1 MARVSFTLRKTDAD
15 KGSYLQYESSI
26 GTRTNTDYYLRQDGL
41 QFPPA
46 QQGANFLE
54 ATSTKYGAVDLSWNV
69 SDIYQGELGGSI
81 DPASIPNSPTIIGI
95 SVRYSPFG
103 EPETIESGV
112 ALFGESRTTFN
123 YSHQVDEGK
132 WAYYSLFAHYAS
144 QNYNDNYYTR
154 LASLKILPPK
164 NYGST
169 EILWNRIPEF
179 YRSQDADLGYAI
191 DYFGSV
197 NGYED
202 DYVENVLGGL
212 PSYVSK
218 VGPLYRFLS
227 VFGFEM
233 DRVRTIIDYIEV
245 SKDPMI
251 ADSEALTALS
261 IETGVNLLASDLGAE
276 RLRNILNDIGY
287 YNRSKGT
294 PSALSHITKAVANS
308 DVDID
313 YTNGEINIYAQ
324 RVNYVPDPK
333 MIGSPLGL
341 TTRPAHY
348 VERERL
354 QPIREQGTF
363 DPTAFVQGNSGT
375 YPQPATGTTY
385 RSGMWWTC
393 SASGTF
399 GGFSVGIGDI
409 VMAYGTGTTW
419 DTIEFHVYANGISAT
434 NYGSSTSYT
443 QSTNEFTYSNTGASV
458 GITHALMRIDSPVPV
473 KLGDKVCFS
482 VHSTQG
488 VNYRVGDVVY
498 STIHSARVVDASGN
512 HMGWVSNATP
522 YGGTSTFEVKITSNA
537 SETNWTVGYLEFLV
551 DMELVDDRNIGPF
564 KVSKVLIER
573 NHVGSYFDGDKA
585 LGNWI
590 FGASS
595 SIKDYRW
602 LKNADTSLSVYTE
615 DFGRTRSTISSYISY
630 SLPITQVSRFTV
642 NDYSY
647 VGGKDLIEALAPNT
661 TDYTP

>member
-1 MARVSFTLRKTDAD
+1 MARVSFTLRKVNAD
-15 KGSYLQYESSI
+15 KGSYLQYESGFGS
-26 GTRTNTDYYLRQDGL
+26 RTDTDYYLRQDGL

-54 ATSTKYGAVDLSWNV
+54 ATCTKYGTVDLRWNV
-69 SDIYQGELGGSI
+69 SDIYQGELGGVI
-81 DPASIPNSPTIIGI
+81 VPANIPATPTIIGI
-95 SVRYSPFG
+95 SVRYSPYG
-103 EPETIESGV
+103 EPETVESGV
-112 ALFGESRTTFN
+112 ALFSETRTTF
-123 YSHQVDEGK
+123 SHSHLVAEGK

-144 QNYNDNYYTR
+144 TDYNDNYYTR
-154 LASLKILPPK
+154 LASIKILPPK
-164 NYGST
+164 NYGSVQV
-169 EILWNRIPEF
+169 LWNRIPEF
-179 YRSQDADLGYAI
+179 YRSQDAELGNDL
-191 DYFGSV
+191 DYFNAV

-202 DYVENVLGGL
+202 DYVDNILGGL

-251 ADSEALTALS
+251 ADSEVLSALS
-261 IETGVNLLASDLGAE
+261 IETGVNLLSSDLGAE
-276 RLRNILNDIGY
+276 RLRKIINDIGY
-287 YNRSKGT
+287 FNRSKGT
-294 PSALSHITKAVANS
+294 KESLSYIAKAIANS
-308 DVDID
+308 DVDVD
-313 YTNGEINIYAQ
+313 YANGEINVYAQ

-333 MIGSPLGL
+333 NMASVGL
-341 TTRPAHY
+341 LLARPAHY

-363 DPTAFVQGNSGT
+363 DPTAFSQGSSAT

-385 RSGMWWTC
+385 RTGMWWTC
-393 SASGTF
+393 SAAGTF
-399 GGFSVGIGDI
+399 DGFTVDSGDI

-419 DTIEFHVYANGISAT
+419 DTIEFHVYANGIGAT
-434 NYGSSTSYT
+434 NYGSNTSYT
-443 QSTNEFTYSNTGASV
+443 QTNNEFSYSNTGASV
-458 GITHALMRIDSPVPV
+458 GITHALMRANSPVPV

-488 VNYRVGDVVY
+488 VNYRVGEILY

-512 HMGWVSNATP
+512 HMGWASTPTP
-522 YGGTSTFEVKITSNA
+522 YGGTSTFEVKITDNA
-537 SETNWTVGYLEFLV
+537 SETDWTIGYLEFLV
-551 DMELVDDRNIGPF
+551 DMELVDDRDIGPF

-573 NHVGSYFDGDKA
+573 NHVGSYFDGDKE

-602 LKNADTSLSVYTE
+602 LKNADASLSVYTE
-615 DFGRTRSTISSYISY
+615 DFGRTRSTVGTYIPY
-630 SLPITQVSRFTV
+630 SLPITQVDRFTV
-642 NDYSY
+642 SDYSY

-661 TDYTP
+661 TDYIP